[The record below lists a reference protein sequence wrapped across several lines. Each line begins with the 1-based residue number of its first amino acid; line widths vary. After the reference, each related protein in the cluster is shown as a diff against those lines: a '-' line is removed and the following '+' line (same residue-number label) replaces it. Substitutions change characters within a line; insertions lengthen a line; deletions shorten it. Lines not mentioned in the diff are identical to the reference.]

1 MRRTRTATRV
11 QPRLPRGRPSGRR
24 SELCSRIARWNP
36 ETTVAR
42 ADRELRQRTNTDLC
56 NQATAL
62 LDQQFW
68 CWGQDV
74 CRPPANRLVEY
85 GFCRL
90 PPPEGVK
97 ASSCYQL
104 RRPEYSVALWGFALV
119 FVVPRQGSL
128 FLRRFKV
135 GPCLSQADNLPETVW
150 ALDQIPPHQV
160 PRNEEEWRTALQL
173 FGQAA
178 NWIADFERWIVMHHG
193 ADYRN
198 QVAAAWKHAVVAG
211 EAMTSSWRNVRLSST
226 NDVSTP
232 SPPVLEEQ

>member
-24 SELCSRIARWNP
+24 SEFCSHIPRWNP

-42 ADRELRQRTNTDLC
+42 ADRELRQRTSADLC
-56 NQATAL
+56 NRLTAL

-74 CRPPANRLVEY
+74 CRAPANRRVEY

-119 FVVPRQGSL
+119 FVVPRRGSL
-128 FLRRFKV
+128 FLRRFKM
-135 GPCLSQADNLPETVW
+135 GPCLSSADNLPEEVW
-150 ALDQIPPHQV
+150 ALEQIPPHQV
-160 PRNEEEWRTALQL
+160 PSDEDEWQATLEL
-173 FGQAA
+173 FERASA
-178 NWIADFERWIVMHHG
+178 WIANFEDWILTRHG
-193 ADYRN
+193 AAYRN
-198 QVAAAWKHAVVAG
+198 DVAYAWKQSIVNG
-211 EAMTSSWRNVRLSST
+211 ETMGKIWRAMRFGSVTELSNASFA
-226 NDVSTP
+226 
-232 SPPVLEEQ
+232 SPEEP